1 VIQVSHFRVPQLFAE
16 CLSKQIHVLETE
28 FQTFLPYTK
37 PCIARLC
44 DDEAAPLDAKDV
56 AALLEEE
63 EAAKEMAVLPVK
75 VEAACWT

>member
-1 VIQVSHFRVPQLFAE
+1 MPIKADPCAGDRIPD
-16 CLSKQIHVLETE
+16 I
-28 FQTFLPYTK
+28 FLPYTK

-44 DDEAAPLDAKDV
+44 VDEAAPLDAEDV

-75 VEAACWT
+75 VEADCWT

>member
-1 VIQVSHFRVPQLFAE
+1 MPIKADPCAGDRILD
-16 CLSKQIHVLETE
+16 I
-28 FQTFLPYTK
+28 FLPYTK
-37 PCIARLC
+37 PCIARLH
-44 DDEAAPLDAKDV
+44 DDEAAPLDAEDV

>member
-1 VIQVSHFRVPQLFAE
+1 MPIKADPCAGD
-16 CLSKQIHVLETE
+16 
-28 FQTFLPYTK
+28 
-37 PCIARLC
+37 PCIVWLR
-44 DDEAAPLDAKDV
+44 DDEAAPLDAEDV